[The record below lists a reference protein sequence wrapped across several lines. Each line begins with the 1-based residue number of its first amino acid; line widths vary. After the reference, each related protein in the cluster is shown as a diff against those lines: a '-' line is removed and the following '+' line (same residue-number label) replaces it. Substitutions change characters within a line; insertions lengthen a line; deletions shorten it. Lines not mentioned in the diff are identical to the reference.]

1 MDGLFRKITE
11 ECRKTG
17 FLETVLEKAHY
28 APEDRELL
36 WSVLEQVLQCMEG
49 EACWSAR
56 AIGDKEPDGR
66 EKAIGAKELGAG
78 KASCDEKEVGAE
90 NTDWSVMANAD
101 GNTDLSVKTVGTGD
115 AGVRAVV
122 MTLGA
127 GVDQLQEEML
137 TEGKLTEAF
146 MVEVLGSEILLLA
159 YSALNAWVK
168 EHTDFVVKRYY
179 FLGMGEYVTIRKAD
193 QDDMVGEQEGEN
205 NKLARIH
212 TETVDRISLELA
224 TLPDMLK
231 RSGLPVTCTEG
242 YCMMPKKSVA
252 FYAELTKDRT
262 VTCEGICMGCGRG
275 DCPNRMDALE
285 RTRGNRTLDR
295 PLTYGYARILGLRES

>member
-1 MDGLFRKITE
+1 MTGQNDLFQKIAE
-11 ECRKTG
+11 ECKKTG
-17 FLETVLEKAHY
+17 FLEMVLEKAHY
-28 APEDRELL
+28 EPQDRELL
-36 WSVLEQVLQCMEG
+36 WSMLEQMLQRMEG
-49 EACWSAR
+49 EASWSAK
-56 AIGDKEPDGR
+56 AVEAGNANCD
-66 EKAIGAKELGAG
+66 EKAGDIQSVGAG
-78 KASCDEKEVGAE
+78 KASCDETA
-90 NTDWSVMANAD
+90 
-101 GNTDLSVKTVGTGD
+101 TG
-115 AGVRAVV
+115 VQAVV

-137 TEGKLTEAF
+137 VEGKLTEAY

-205 NKLARIH
+205 NKIARIL

-224 TLPDMLK
+224 TLPDMLE

-242 YCMMPKKSVA
+242 YCMLPKKSVA
-252 FYAELTKDRT
+252 FYAELTKDKA
-262 VTCEGICMGCGRG
+262 VACEGICMGCGRK
-275 DCPNRMDALE
+275 DCPNRMDVGE

-295 PLTYGYARILGLRES
+295 PLTYGYARILGLFS

>member
-1 MDGLFRKITE
+1 MDDLFQKIAK

-28 APEDRELL
+28 EPEDRELL

-56 AIGDKEPDGR
+56 
-66 EKAIGAKELGAG
+66 AIGAKELGAG

-137 TEGKLTEAF
+137 AAGKLTEAY

-159 YSALNAWVK
+159 YSALNTWVK

-179 FLGMGEYVTIRKAD
+179 FLGVGEYVTIQKD
-193 QDDMVGEQEGEN
+193 QWESIDGEGIDGECTDEDGKTAGN
-205 NKLARIH
+205 R
-212 TETVDRISLELA
+212 TEAAAKISLELA
-224 TLPDMLK
+224 TLPDMLE

-252 FYAELTKDRT
+252 FYAKLTKDRT
-262 VTCEGICMGCGRG
+262 ATCEGICMGCGRK
-275 DCPNRMDALE
+275 DCPNRMDVGE

>member
-1 MDGLFRKITE
+1 MDGLFQKITE

-56 AIGDKEPDGR
+56 AIGDREPDGR
-66 EKAIGAKELGAG
+66 EKAIGAKELGVG

-127 GVDQLQEEML
+127 GVDQLQEKML
-137 TEGKLTEAF
+137 AEGKLTEAF

-159 YSALNAWVK
+159 YTAWNAWVK

-179 FLGMGEYVTIRKAD
+179 FLGVGEYVTIYEAD
-193 QDDMVGEQEGEN
+193 QDGMGGGHEAEDH
-205 NKLARIH
+205 KTARTH
-212 TETVDRISLELA
+212 TETAARISLELA
-224 TLPDMLK
+224 TLPDMLE

-242 YCMMPKKSVA
+242 YCMLPKKSVA
-252 FYAELTKDRT
+252 FYAELTKDKA
-262 VTCEGICMGCGRG
+262 VACEGICMGCGRK

-285 RTRGNRTLDR
+285 RTRGNRALDR
-295 PLTYGYARILGLRES
+295 PLTYGYARIFGLFS